1 MDLHARV
8 AQLEAELAAL
18 KAALPTKQGLD
29 TRQPT
34 AAPTPRDDTDQP
46 RARGTGATD
55 ELADRRGFIR
65 VAAAGAVGLAA
76 GAVAFASP
84 AAAAD
89 GQTVLLGSTGDGQNV
104 ATSRTRLRYDGT
116 ALIDTNAFTFADS
129 DIATSSQPSA
139 LAGYASTRAKHGVYG
154 FTSSSDGYGVVAVNG
169 NSGGGS
175 AFFARSVTGVGARLE
190 GGRANL
196 LLPVGPVA
204 GIPPGAHERG
214 ELFNDA
220 NGDLWFCIA
229 SGTPGTWR
237 KLAGSA
243 IAGGFHILAT
253 PARIYDSR
261 KDAAGKLA
269 ANTERIVSLA
279 STASV
284 AAVPAGAVAA
294 MFNIT
299 IVNTVGSGF
308 LTAYSAALATLPPT
322 SNVNWFAKDQT
333 HANLAIS
340 AVDQTARIKLYAGV
354 NVTDV
359 IIDVL
364 GFYL

>member
-8 AQLEAELAAL
+8 AQLEAELAEL
-18 KAALPTKQGLD
+18 KASLPAEPHAAAAAGSTSVARVEAAQS
-29 TRQPT
+29 RQV
-34 AAPTPRDDTDQP
+34 
-46 RARGTGATD
+46 D
-55 ELADRRGFIR
+55 ELADRRGFMR
-65 VAAAGAVGLAA
+65 VAAAGAAGLAA

-89 GQTVLLGSTGDGQNV
+89 GQTVLLGSTGDAQNL
-104 ATSRTRLRYDGT
+104 ATSRTRVRYDGA
-116 ALIDTNAFTFADS
+116 ALIDTNAFTFTDADIS
-129 DIATSSQPSA
+129 TSSQPSTI
-139 LAGYASTRAKHGVYG
+139 AGYASTRAKHGVYG

-175 AFFARSVTGVGARLE
+175 GLFARSVTGVAARLE
-190 GGRANL
+190 GGRANV
-196 LLPVGPVA
+196 LLPVGSVA
-204 GIPPGAHERG
+204 GIPAGAHERG
-214 ELFNDA
+214 ELYNDA

-253 PARIYDSR
+253 PARVYDSR
-261 KDAAGKLA
+261 KDAAGKIA

-279 STASV
+279 STA
-284 AAVPAGAVAA
+284 AVPAVPVGAVAA
-294 MFNIT
+294 MFNVT

-322 SNVNWFAKDQT
+322 SNVNWFAKDQV
-333 HANLAIS
+333 HANMAIS
-340 AVDQTARIKLYAGV
+340 AVDATARIKVYAGV

-359 IIDVL
+359 IVDVL